1 MESRAIEI
9 SSRHKPSVKIRCI
22 PGHFAT
28 NHSHINYYVDLTN
41 IKTGL
46 KEAQMAAAIFAE
58 SYVATYIDT
67 IICMDDTQLVASFL
81 ANELSHNSNS
91 VIYRNNVNI
100 LTPEYNNNVQMIFRD
115 NTQKMIWNKRVLLLV
130 ASATTGHT
138 IARSLDCINYY
149 GGVAVGVAAI
159 FSAADTI
166 RDYNIVSVFKSEDV
180 PGYESYLPQD
190 CPDCKSHKKIDAIV
204 NNYGYSKI

>member
-9 SSRHKPSVKIRCI
+9 KSRHKPSVKIKCI

-41 IKTGL
+41 IKTGIN
-46 KEAQMAAAIFAE
+46 EASMAADVFAE
-58 SYVATYIDT
+58 SYVATPIDT
-67 IICMDDTQLVASFL
+67 IICMDDTQLIAAFL
-81 ANELSHNSNS
+81 ANKLAHTHNS
-91 VIYRNNVNI
+91 VIYGNNVNI

-115 NTQKMIWNKRVLLLV
+115 NTQHMIWNKRVLLLI
-130 ASATTGHT
+130 ASATTGRT
-138 IARSLDCINYY
+138 IERSLDCINYY

-180 PGYESYLPQD
+180 PGYASYVLQD
-190 CPDCKSHKKIDAIV
+190 CPACKNHTKLDAIV